1 MVAGL
6 VASFV
11 LGVFFSEPSAYAAHT
26 ASITLTGPGSGEI
39 VSGSVEVTWSY
50 TVFTGTTPVIVEAA
64 PDGTTF
70 SQVAKVPIDDGTSG
84 RFGSVSWDTSTFADS
99 NTYAVRVRVVTN
111 KNAVSVASPVI
122 VDNTAPTLTGSTSPE
137 PNANGWN
144 NSDVTVSWT
153 CTDAGSGVDPDE
165 DPADEVIASEGAGQ
179 SRTETCQDLAG
190 NVSTSA
196 TVSDIDIDKTAPTL
210 TGSKSPDAN
219 ANGWNNSDV
228 TVSWTCTDAG
238 SGVDPAE
245 DPADEV
251 IASEGAEQSRTET
264 CQDLA
269 GNASTPATV
278 SDIDID
284 KTAPTLTGST
294 SPEPNANGWNNSEVT
309 VSWTCTDAGSGV
321 DPDEDPADEV
331 IATEGAGQSRN
342 ATCQDLAGNVST
354 SATVS
359 DINIDVT
366 TPVTT
371 VSATLAGGQLSG
383 TAFDQ
388 LSLVEETEVRLT
400 SLTGTETTIIAV
412 CTGCGTDAN
421 ATWTASTAGVAP
433 GRYTVEARSTD
444 RAGNVGDYSAAVM
457 VLVTG

>member
-251 IASEGAEQSRTET
+251 IASEGAEQSRT
-264 CQDLA
+264 
-269 GNASTPATV
+269 
-278 SDIDID
+278 
-284 KTAPTLTGST
+284 
-294 SPEPNANGWNNSEVT
+294 
-309 VSWTCTDAGSGV
+309 
-321 DPDEDPADEV
+321 
-331 IATEGAGQSRN
+331 
-342 ATCQDLAGNVST
+342 ATCKDLAGNVST